1 MFIIITSVWLYKMQN
16 KLYLISFIFS
26 NVVLLCQSE
35 RERENRMGVVSTF
48 QLFDMHKPQVL
59 LAHDGKQI
67 EKTVS
72 IFSTLDQFKTLIGY
86 HYQNYVTVFAD
97 HI

>member
-26 NVVLLCQSE
+26 MQYYCASQ

-97 HI
+97 HT